1 MTGLTEII
9 ADILIRDDAARNSD
23 AYLYHAVCEKIAP
36 AAMSVPFGV
45 MIQNLKQ
52 YGLPTYDTVTRLRRK
67 IQRIIHLWSLDP
79 VRRSRR
85 GETQKR
91 STAGRGVLN
100 DRRGLY
106 KTT

>member
-67 IQRIIHLWSLDP
+67 IQNDYTFMDFGS
-79 VRRSRR
+79 S
-85 GETQKR
+85 TQVKAWR
-91 STAGRGVLN
+91 DAKEERCRAGCFE
-100 DRRGLY
+100 
-106 KTT
+106 